1 MAPDREAPAPFL
13 GRLTPLSTL
22 HSPLCLFG
30 EGGPLAVDEV
40 IPPAIRAFTP
50 LLGRPHLR
58 SVNGARDSTDRPPG
72 KVSLLFE
79 RAIVL
84 PLEGKGDRFA
94 VDEVKMR
101 TAPLRGACNSSLLTP
116 HSSLFFQMSPKNH
129 EFQKIP

>member
-1 MAPDREAPAPFL
+1 M
-13 GRLTPLSTL
+13 
-22 HSPLCLFG
+22 
-30 EGGPLAVDEV
+30 VDEV

-84 PLEGKGDRFA
+84 PLEGKGDRSA

-101 TAPLRGACNSSLLTP
+101 TGSPSRSVKKRARYYQPRPRSYCQLLTPNSSLLTVFP
-116 HSSLFFQMSPKNH
+116 FVTKKSRIS
-129 EFQKIP
+129 KIPLTDK